1 MSNRGSISVY
11 IHWPFCLKKC
21 PYCDF
26 NSYVNNMVNYKQWLT
41 AYMNAFAMQE
51 HFFRGKYIKSIFFGG
66 GTPSLMEPF
75 IVEAIISFFQQH
87 NKDLSILDSTNYIIE
102 EITLESNPSTFE
114 IGKFQAFK
122 DAGVQRIS
130 TGVQSFNEDNLKFL
144 GRNHNARESLIA
156 LEQSNAIFERT
167 SFDLIMG
174 LPKQTLNDFKVELN
188 MALPYIKEHISIYQL
203 TIEPNTPF
211 FKKKIPEAKE
221 DIAVELY
228 DFLIDTLLNVGV
240 HQYEISNF
248 AKRGKESIHNLNYW
262 SGGEYIGIG
271 PNAHGRVC
279 YNKQWIAT
287 RELKSPTAWLNN
299 ALEMKPVIDEHQ
311 NLSIEERFEEMI
323 LTSLR
328 VDKAI
333 PSFLMPYLQQK
344 NVDSAIAE
352 GLLVRTENS
361 IQSTRLGKA
370 CLNYLTYL
378 LLC

>member
-1 MSNRGSISVY
+1 MNNIGSISVY
-11 IHWPFCLKKC
+11 VHWPFCLKKC

-26 NSYVNNMVNYKQWLT
+26 NSYVSNEVNYKQWLS
-41 AYMNAFAMQE
+41 AYMNAFAMQAN
-51 HFFRGKYIKSIFFGG
+51 FFKNKYVKSIFFGG

-75 IVEAIISFFQQH
+75 IVEAIINFFQQH
-87 NKDLSILDSTNYIIE
+87 NKALNQLYNSNYSIE

-122 DAGVQRIS
+122 DVGVQRIS

-144 GRNHNARESLIA
+144 GRNHSSKESLIA
-156 LEQSNAIFERT
+156 LEQSNKIFERT

-174 LPKQTLNDFKVELN
+174 LPNQTLNDFKQELK

-211 FKKKIPEAKE
+211 FNKKVPEAKE
-221 DIAVELY
+221 EVAIELY
-228 DFLIDTLLNVGV
+228 EFLIDTLLTVGV

-248 AKRGKESIHNLNYW
+248 AKVGKESIHNLNYW
-262 SGGEYIGIG
+262 SGGEYLGVG
-271 PNAHGRVC
+271 PNAHGRVF
-279 YNKQWIAT
+279 YNNEWIAT
-287 RELKSPTAWLNN
+287 REIKGPVAWLNN
-299 ALEMKPVIDEHQ
+299 ALNMQSTLDEHQ
-311 NLSIEERFEEMI
+311 VLTREERTEEII

-328 VDKAI
+328 VNKEI
-333 PSFLMPYLQQK
+333 PKFLMPYLPQK
-344 NVDSAIAE
+344 NVESAIHE
-352 GLLVRTENS
+352 GLLIRTES
-361 IQSTRLGKA
+361 SVKSTRLGKA